1 LQRLYQ
7 ISLLPINK
15 TDKTKIETRQ
25 RSVIKNSTVD
35 DDPMKLSW
43 GTYFQLTFLTGS
55 TRGGSYFGQQA
66 KTTRGN
72 IFEDTRES
80 PIVM

>member
-1 LQRLYQ
+1 
-7 ISLLPINK
+7 
-15 TDKTKIETRQ
+15 
-25 RSVIKNSTVD
+25 
-35 DDPMKLSW
+35 MKLSW